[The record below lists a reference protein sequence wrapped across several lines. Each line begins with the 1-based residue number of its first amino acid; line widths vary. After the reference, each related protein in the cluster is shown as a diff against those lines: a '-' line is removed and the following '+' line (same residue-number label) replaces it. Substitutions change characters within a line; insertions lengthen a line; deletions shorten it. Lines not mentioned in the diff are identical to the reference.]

1 MGTTTSR
8 EGPTRHKYR
17 QKLASLK
24 SQKSREVISTS
35 ADNKLSVKT
44 IESNTASKPN
54 TPLIVHQPTPVNLV
68 KHQVVLSDHVSP
80 MSSLSAINSIPIRR
94 SSWRKSVNTTT
105 TRTTNDNGSITSGSF
120 FDDDMDED
128 ADSELVSSPRTSVG
142 SEENGSNNFL
152 KVEDHSN
159 NNNKKKI
166 KPKSTSPFNSFKS
179 SYKKEGHDIVFESK
193 YNTSASPT
201 AITSTQQELLKGPP
215 RPFWSYN
222 NGDEREYDRQLR
234 QHYVLKHVLDGN
246 IHVPVPTDKS
256 ITILDSACGAGFWT
270 LDMAQAYP
278 KAKVIGLDAFP
289 LDDKRM
295 KGYSNATISAPNA
308 VYKYGDLTMQL
319 TLPDNYVD
327 VLYQRDTTSI
337 IPHERWPFLFKELM
351 RVMKPGGYIELVE
364 YNFDIRDPGP
374 VLALVNE
381 WYKIASTS
389 VGVDPEEA
397 KQLES
402 KLISAGFQQVEKK
415 VVSIPIGEWP
425 AEKDQQ
431 EKGFLYKQVIKAL
444 FKSMRPWWISELGV
458 TEQEYDKVVIAAMD
472 EFEDQQ
478 CYIDW
483 VIYTARKPAETPLKE
498 TTTTTT
504 TDIAN

>member
-8 EGPTRHKYR
+8 EGSTRHKYR
-17 QKLASLK
+17 RKLASLK
-24 SQKSREVISTS
+24 SQKSREIIHTH
-35 ADNKLSVKT
+35 ADNKPTAKS
-44 IESNTASKPN
+44 IESTTATKPN
-54 TPLIVHQPTPVNLV
+54 APSIVHQPTPVNLV

-80 MSSLSAINSIPIRR
+80 MSSLSAVISIPIRR

-120 FDDDMDED
+120 FDDDMDD
-128 ADSELVSSPRTSVG
+128 DVDSEIISSPRTSVG
-142 SEENGSNNFL
+142 SEDNGNHNFL
-152 KVEDHSN
+152 KVEDLNSS
-159 NNNKKKI
+159 NNKKKI
-166 KPKSTSPFNSFKS
+166 KSKSPSPLNSFKS
-179 SYKKEGHDIVFESK
+179 SYKKEGNDIVFESK

-201 AITSTQQELLKGPP
+201 AATSTPEELLKGPP

-270 LDMAQAYP
+270 LDMAQTYP

-289 LDDKRM
+289 ADDKRM
-295 KGYSNATISAPNA
+295 KGYSNATISAPNI
-308 VYKYGDLTMQL
+308 VYKYGDLTTQL
-319 TLPDNYVD
+319 TLPDDYID

-389 VGVDPEEA
+389 VGVDPREA

-402 KLISAGFQQVEKK
+402 KLVGAGFQQVEKK

-425 AEKDQQ
+425 T
-431 EKGFLYKQVIKAL
+431 EKGKSKFFSLYLI
-444 FKSMRPWWISELGV
+444 F
-458 TEQEYDKVVIAAMD
+458 
-472 EFEDQQ
+472 F
-478 CYIDW
+478 
-483 VIYTARKPAETPLKE
+483 
-498 TTTTTT
+498 
-504 TDIAN
+504 